1 MTPFR
6 ETVDWYYR
14 IRDSLIVVSSLLPKY
29 EDEITGDVVYVGMTS
44 GEIQRALFNDAI
56 ELDDITISSLFFEFE
71 SEIYINFPGSTDPI
85 EEVLNKYF
93 GFVGGG
99 LLDEIHGVRKYRN
112 WVTHG
117 KRWDKPIT
125 INVLQA
131 YVTLTTFLNVAGI
144 V

>member
-85 EEVLNKYF
+85 EEVLSKHF

-131 YVTLTTFLNVAGI
+131 YVTLTTFLNVAGL